1 MFESMRCKVQIEILK
16 IMGFLAYLLI
26 NVIKRGGQKK

>member
-1 MFESMRCKVQIEILK
+1 MRCKVQIEILK
-16 IMGFLAYLLI
+16 IMGFFLAYLLI